1 MAALYEGYTLCG
13 LVPAQNLTSS
23 GVHGIKSERDDDHV
37 LVTDSARSVTLY
49 KVSDQKP
56 LCSWTV
62 KQGRSLTCPVVY
74 NSITK
79 EYVAVSDNKVIQI
92 WKEDDISLDKAFK
105 ATLSSDVWQVHSTQ
119 GAEPVVL
126 FQRGAVRFLDSIL
139 AAPQQTVED
148 VLAHEEDLRWSTH
161 LVADSQHCVI
171 FTTEQVTDLIVSFF
185 FFNATNIKFAF
196 WFYQQKGDHFL
207 YLQRLNPN
215 SLQKYRLEREELGL
229 CPLSFSVA
237 LREKHICLLY
247 LYPNGRVYQSVV
259 PLRAVGSDD
268 GSQTLTLPRTLLL
281 SLSVGEGHLEA
292 ASALIL
298 DEAHVAVVGVPHPSA
313 GAGKDFLCIWNIHF
327 QTLQAGKEMA
337 GKIYGQLWRF
347 SNKLF
352 IPHGKSLSVIRY
364 ECPKSCLAIAV
375 GKMRQARIEECK
387 GPSSVPSWSNVL
399 HGEKVEPPR
408 TADAR
413 KTRMSRRTQSA
424 PSLSIEQILEL
435 IKTEPVE
442 KVQQEVGAFIS
453 SSNTT
458 DLQLVAGRLA
468 SALVSRS
475 LADLTFYTGG
485 LLSQLVQSRNL
496 CYSICPDLL
505 LLALEKRDY
514 FLCQL
519 CLQFFPDIP
528 EAITCACLK
537 AFISMT
543 DSDANILNLDPAS
556 VSFMDM
562 LITKDNAQDGS
573 QNGCSYTSVK
583 NDSLEIM
590 DGDGAVPKEN
600 TQTPLEETCP
610 VSLNKAVLLNEILQA
625 SYSENCLLPHL
636 KDLSS
641 QHALVSNLA
650 ICNLPICLFNSSIL
664 FVSLIIQVFLQYLQF
679 LYLKYSQDA
688 FPQRKELR
696 SPTLNQVMDWV
707 CMVLDTHFT
716 VLVMTPEAK
725 GLLFK
730 LHTFVKSQVK
740 LFSELGKIGS
750 SLQEINKMKAKKE
763 IGQYSIEIIEL
774 Y

>member
-105 ATLSSDVWQVHSTQ
+105 ATLSSDVWQVH
-119 GAEPVVL
+119 
-126 FQRGAVRFLDSIL
+126 
-139 AAPQQTVED
+139 
-148 VLAHEEDLRWSTH
+148 
-161 LVADSQHCVI
+161 I
-171 FTTEQVTDLIVSFF
+171 FCSGEQE
-185 FFNATNIKFAF
+185 
-196 WFYQQKGDHFL
+196 L
-207 YLQRLNPN
+207 Y
-215 SLQKYRLEREELGL
+215 
-229 CPLSFSVA
+229 VA
-237 LREKHICLLY
+237 LSAFMSASR
-247 LYPNGRVYQSVV
+247 
-259 PLRAVGSDD
+259 
-268 GSQTLTLPRTLLL
+268 QT
-281 SLSVGEGHLEA
+281 HDIFC
-292 ASALIL
+292 IL
-298 DEAHVAVVGVPHPSA
+298 
-313 GAGKDFLCIWNIHF
+313 
-327 QTLQAGKEMA
+327 Q
-337 GKIYGQLWRF
+337 
-347 SNKLF
+347 
-352 IPHGKSLSVIRY
+352 
-364 ECPKSCLAIAV
+364 
-375 GKMRQARIEECK
+375 
-387 GPSSVPSWSNVL
+387 
-399 HGEKVEPPR
+399 
-408 TADAR
+408 
-413 KTRMSRRTQSA
+413 
-424 PSLSIEQILEL
+424 
-435 IKTEPVE
+435 TEPVE

-590 DGDGAVPKEN
+590 DGAVPKEN

-641 QHALVSNLA
+641 QHAL
-650 ICNLPICLFNSSIL
+650 
-664 FVSLIIQVFLQYLQF
+664 VFLQYLQF